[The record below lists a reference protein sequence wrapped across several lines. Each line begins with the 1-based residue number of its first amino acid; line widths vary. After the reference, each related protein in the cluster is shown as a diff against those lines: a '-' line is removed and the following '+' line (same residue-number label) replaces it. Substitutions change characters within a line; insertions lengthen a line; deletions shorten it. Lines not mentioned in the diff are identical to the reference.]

1 MRMESDKGNDA
12 SAVEHRLLGILRE
25 EGPQTLETLCAL
37 PGSSWAEVLLA
48 VDRLSRTGAVAIG
61 QLARCEYQVSL
72 NGPAV

>member
-1 MRMESDKGNDA
+1 MQMRSDGMNGG
-12 SAVEHRLLGILRE
+12 SPVEGRVLGILRDQ
-25 EGPQTLETLCAL
+25 GPQTLETLCAL

-72 NGPAV
+72 NRPAA